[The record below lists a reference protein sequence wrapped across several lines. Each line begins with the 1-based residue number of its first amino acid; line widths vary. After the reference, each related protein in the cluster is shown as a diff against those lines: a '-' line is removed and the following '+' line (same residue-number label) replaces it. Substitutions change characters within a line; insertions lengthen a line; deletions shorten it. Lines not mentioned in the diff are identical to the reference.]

1 MNIRVI
7 ALTTLL
13 LILLGACDN
22 FDPQSYVPGL
32 ETKTPAKTQETS
44 SPAPASSVEHSPT
57 TVSLSIL
64 TLKVCTYIVGGKL
77 HVRFEPGNRSDVRGY
92 LAEGEI
98 VTIGEEREERDG
110 SLWIEL
116 SAPIEG
122 WVNANYLCPAN

>member
-1 MNIRVI
+1 MNIRVMAFTI
-7 ALTTLL
+7 LL

-32 ETKTPAKTQETS
+32 ETKTPAQTQQS
-44 SPAPASSVEHSPT
+44 SLPESISSVGPSPIRVFT
-57 TVSLSIL
+57 QVL
-64 TLKVCTYIVGGKL
+64 TLKVCTNIVGGKL

-98 VTIGEEREERDG
+98 VTIGEEREEQDG

>member
-13 LILLGACDN
+13 LILLAACDS

-44 SPAPASSVEHSPT
+44 SPAPASSVEPSPT

-77 HVRFEPGNRSDVRGY
+77 HVRFEPGNHSEVRGY
-92 LAEGEI
+92 LTEGEI
-98 VTIGEEREERDG
+98 VTVGEKREEREG
-110 SLWIEL
+110 SLWIQL
-116 SAPIEG
+116 SDPIQG

>member
-22 FDPQSYVPGL
+22 FEPQSYVPGL

-44 SPAPASSVEHSPT
+44 SPSPAYSVEPSPT

-64 TLKVCTYIVGGKL
+64 TLKVCTNIVGGKL
-77 HVRFEPGNRSDVRGY
+77 HVRFEPGNNSEVRGY
-92 LAEGEI
+92 LTEGEI
-98 VTIGEEREERDG
+98 VTVGEKREERDG
-110 SLWIEL
+110 SPWIQL
-116 SAPIEG
+116 SDPIQG
-122 WVNANYLCPAN
+122 WVNANYLCSAN

>member
-1 MNIRVI
+1 MNIRVM

-13 LILLGACDN
+13 LILLDACDN

-44 SPAPASSVEHSPT
+44 WPAPASSVGPSPK

-64 TLKVCTYIVGGKL
+64 TLKVCTNIVGGKL
-77 HVRFEPGNRSDVRGY
+77 HVRFQPGNNSDVRGY

-98 VTIGEEREERDG
+98 VTVGEKREERDG
-110 SLWIEL
+110 SQWIQL
-116 SAPIEG
+116 SDPIKG